1 MVISAAIALALSSDD
16 TSPPTPTTSTPSAE
30 APETHVLA
38 AEPSTTVAEPAP
50 VPEDPAPVV
59 LAPPPDLHSADGMTR
74 VLDETRKRFGDTM
87 GYELAIME
95 NEALLARPDPTDD
108 GSKLIYS
115 YVRGW
120 GDPSTRPRS
129 DTDDLTDLGAFDV
142 QAAAAALAA
151 APETLHIAPGRRV
164 GNLHRHRPHRRATG
178 AGSAGTVGEGHH
190 DLRRERLRLPRRR
203 KQHQARRVPRLSPT
217 IIDVA
222 TRQTPGTRAKDSDRN
237 DTCQVLDSALAEGQ
251 LSMEEHR
258 QRVASATNAAT
269 LGELRSLVSDLQNA
283 NAPVQLPTLKSRPR
297 LPAGG
302 GWGLRIATAAVL
314 VLLGM
319 GIGWGLYGNTASPL
333 SFETDPGAKSDGI
346 PAKVLTPPK
355 QLQSLGGLNGLFE
368 QMRQKFGDTSGFE
381 MNIRPDRATLYRPD
395 TEDPRRKLM
404 YDYRGGWGDP
414 YSTTTVDAD
423 DRVVDLSKFN
433 VEQTIAILRGAP
445 ESLGIQRRDISDT
458 WIDIEPS
465 KDPATP
471 DAVNLRLYV
480 SSEFGSGFIDLAPD
494 GAIKQVNKPS

>member
-1 MVISAAIALALSSDD
+1 
-16 TSPPTPTTSTPSAE
+16 
-30 APETHVLA
+30 
-38 AEPSTTVAEPAP
+38 
-50 VPEDPAPVV
+50 
-59 LAPPPDLHSADGMTR
+59 
-74 VLDETRKRFGDTM
+74 
-87 GYELAIME
+87 
-95 NEALLARPDPTDD
+95 
-108 GSKLIYS
+108 
-115 YVRGW
+115 
-120 GDPSTRPRS
+120 
-129 DTDDLTDLGAFDV
+129 
-142 QAAAAALAA
+142 
-151 APETLHIAPGRRV
+151 
-164 GNLHRHRPHRRATG
+164 
-178 AGSAGTVGEGHH
+178 
-190 DLRRERLRLPRRR
+190 
-203 KQHQARRVPRLSPT
+203 
-217 IIDVA
+217 VA
-222 TRQTPGTRAKDSDRN
+222 TRQTRETRAKDSDRN

-258 QRVASATNAAT
+258 QRVATATTAAT
-269 LGELRSLVSDLQNA
+269 LGELQSLVSDLQNA
-283 NAPVQLPTLKSRPR
+283 NAPVQMPTLKSSPR
-297 LPAGG
+297 SPARLWAQSTGG

-314 VLLGM
+314 VLFGM

-346 PAKVLTPPK
+346 PAKVLTPPR

-368 QMRQKFGDTSGFE
+368 QMRQKFGDTTGFE

-395 TEDPRRKLM
+395 TDDPRRKLM

-414 YSTTTVDAD
+414 YSTTTVDSD

-445 ESLGIQRRDISDT
+445 ESLGIQRKDISDT

-471 DAVNLRLYV
+471 EAVNIRLYV

>member
-1 MVISAAIALALSSDD
+1 
-16 TSPPTPTTSTPSAE
+16 
-30 APETHVLA
+30 
-38 AEPSTTVAEPAP
+38 
-50 VPEDPAPVV
+50 
-59 LAPPPDLHSADGMTR
+59 
-74 VLDETRKRFGDTM
+74 
-87 GYELAIME
+87 
-95 NEALLARPDPTDD
+95 
-108 GSKLIYS
+108 
-115 YVRGW
+115 
-120 GDPSTRPRS
+120 
-129 DTDDLTDLGAFDV
+129 
-142 QAAAAALAA
+142 
-151 APETLHIAPGRRV
+151 
-164 GNLHRHRPHRRATG
+164 
-178 AGSAGTVGEGHH
+178 
-190 DLRRERLRLPRRR
+190 
-203 KQHQARRVPRLSPT
+203 
-217 IIDVA
+217 VA
-222 TRQTPGTRAKDSDRN
+222 TRQTRETRAKDSDRN

-258 QRVASATNAAT
+258 QRVATATTAAT
-269 LGELRSLVSDLQNA
+269 LGELQSLVSDLQNA
-283 NAPVQLPTLKSRPR
+283 NAPVQMPTLKSSPR
-297 LPAGG
+297 SPARWAQSTGG

-314 VLLGM
+314 VLFGM

-346 PAKVLTPPK
+346 PAKVLTPPR

-368 QMRQKFGDTSGFE
+368 QMRQKFGDTTGFE

-395 TEDPRRKLM
+395 TDDPRRKLM

-414 YSTTTVDAD
+414 YSTTTVDSD

-445 ESLGIQRRDISDT
+445 ESLGIQRKDISDT

-471 DAVNLRLYV
+471 EAVNIRLYV